1 MTDVEALNAA
11 EAGSSHNYVLT
22 GGKNTHN
29 ITCERCSSLI
39 LLPQKAMLH
48 IDTEFFL
55 PYMKKKSEVSS
66 PGDGETIS
74 EFWLID
80 DMFQF
85 ENVGFSNTVDGVKY
99 LICADCEIGPIGWH
113 RLDNKKAFYIALS
126 RVKNKP

>member
-1 MTDVEALNAA
+1 MTDVETLAAA
-11 EAGSSHNYVLT
+11 EAESSHKSVVED
-22 GGKNTHN
+22 GKNIHN
-29 ITCERCSSLI
+29 IYCERCSSLI

-48 IDTEFFL
+48 TDTEFFL
-55 PYMKKKSEVSS
+55 PYMKKKSEVPS

-113 RLDNKKAFYIALS
+113 KLDKKAFYIALS